1 MFDINKMGK
10 RIKQARR
17 AKHITAEAFAERIE
31 ISVSFLREIER
42 GSKRPSIAKF
52 VEIANAL
59 EVSAD
64 DLLRDSVDV
73 SQPLVL
79 QGIAQELEGLPTEQV
94 VFIEKMVRAMKSAFN
109 NEE

>member
-1 MFDINKMGK
+1 MLDVSKMGK

-17 AKHITAEAFAERIE
+17 ARHITAKAFAEQVK

-42 GSKRPSIAKF
+42 GSKKPNISKF
-52 VEIANAL
+52 VEMANKL
-59 EVSAD
+59 GVSAD
-64 DLLRDSVDV
+64 ELLRDSVDA

-94 VFIEKMVRAMKSAFN
+94 TFIEKMVKAMK
-109 NEE
+109 